1 MSPKDYQ
8 VITIQGES
16 KGFKLTVK
24 GKHKTASEYLHE
36 NHGTLSLPSD
46 PAPNSLPLQGGK
58 GFSCSSSELSSSEG
72 VWQPRKGEKMRESR
86 GKRKEAGIAE
96 RFLSILLIDGWIPF
110 TDLNSSLYTAQSK
123 GN

>member
-24 GKHKTASEYLHE
+24 GKHKTASEYLRE
-36 NHGTLSLPSD
+36 NHGTLSLLSD
-46 PAPNSLPLQGGK
+46 PAPSSLPLQGGK

-72 VWQPRKGEKMRESR
+72 VWQPRKGEKMRE
-86 GKRKEAGIAE
+86 KEKE
-96 RFLSILLIDGWIPF
+96 QE
-110 TDLNSSLYTAQSK
+110 N
-123 GN
+123 